1 ADQQIDG
8 YWRGDEEIALLHLHP
23 EHASLRCRL
32 PGVAAHAFLVPQGS
46 DRLHDVGL
54 ALDTITVDA
63 DAGVVYCVWRGV
75 TEVAREDLSDV
86 LHLYVAHEEAG
97 ERHGVDGF
105 ARRYRGTLDLRIAE
119 ELAAEADEPPT
130 SSALQRAEMLA
141 AMVDPNAP
149 GAKWAH
155 LDQAMTI
162 RSDDRALQ
170 AALQEAM
177 AARQA
182 GGALRPVFEDALG
195 L

>member
-1 ADQQIDG
+1 
-8 YWRGDEEIALLHLHP
+8 
-23 EHASLRCRL
+23 
-32 PGVAAHAFLVPQGS
+32 
-46 DRLHDVGL
+46 
-54 ALDTITVDA
+54 
-63 DAGVVYCVWRGV
+63 
-75 TEVAREDLSDV
+75 
-86 LHLYVAHEEAG
+86 
-97 ERHGVDGF
+97 
-105 ARRYRGTLDLRIAE
+105 GTLDLRIAE

-195 L
+195 LGTPKSMERELGPEELLELEMQLALGELLDEEEDARRA